1 MLRKTSD
8 LFDFKLHTQDDE
20 EMGKVHD
27 FYFDRDDWTVRYLV
41 ADIGSWLFG
50 REVLIS
56 TSALGSPNWNEELL
70 EVDLTKEQVKD
81 SPDIDLAVP
90 VSRTHE
96 EELTRYYG
104 WPTYWG
110 VPMYVAG
117 GVAPAVAPVPAPR
130 TDMPREVVEAVQNSE
145 ESHIISV
152 RDTTD
157 YSIEASDDGIGH
169 IDDFFVDDQDWTIRY
184 LLVDTGNWLPGK
196 KVLISPRWVE
206 SVDWNEGRVFVNMT
220 KEQIKDSPEYDPYNA
235 IPRSYEAEL
244 HRHYGYPQYW

>member
-8 LFDFKLHTQDDE
+8 LFDFKLHTEDNEDF
-20 EMGKVHD
+20 GKVHD
-27 FYFDRDDWTVRYLV
+27 FYFDREDWTVRYLV

-50 REVLIS
+50 REVLIA
-56 TSALGSPNWNEELL
+56 TSALGAPNWNEKLL
-70 EVDLTKEQVKD
+70 PVHLTKEQVKD

-90 VSRTHE
+90 VSRVHE
-96 EELTRYYG
+96 EDLRRYYG
-104 WPTYWG
+104 WPSYWG
-110 VPMYVAG
+110 APMLVAG

-157 YSIEASDDGIGH
+157 YSIEATDDGIGH
-169 IDDFFVDDQDWTIRY
+169 IDDFFVDDQDWRIRY

-196 KVLISPRWVE
+196 KVLISPSWVE
-206 SVDWNEGRVFVNMT
+206 SVDWNEGRVFVNMS
-220 KEQIKDSPEYDPYNA
+220 KEQVKNSPEYDPSNA